1 MSNLLMRTNNIYN
14 YEQSM
19 KPLGTLVYEDHFV
32 SDKLNA
38 FNLLW
43 LSSKRQAL
51 DEDYLKTL
59 KQLLS
64 SKVEKKRDSSVLSYS
79 WEINSTYYESTSM
92 CFEYYMAVITF
103 ASRELHKILQNSNA
117 HLLDKQHFNKVV
129 NTYKEAKDCLKKWNT
144 TSLIY
149 PACPY
154 VVSERYVTD
163 CIKFV
168 RGTQLLVYSEKET
181 NKTTKGVA
189 LSSAMTYLGDIWVR
203 MPYISTIALN
213 HYLTARLLLYA
224 DVNSNTDD
232 NETNSGKKITCMKE
246 VLNISGLIDRSTCYL
261 PSVIFDKLDNI
272 AQNYDKDIRMIE
284 SVYYPTELNI
294 VDVNIPSSV
303 DKDRI

>member
-1 MSNLLMRTNNIYN
+1 MRTNNIYN

-103 ASRELHKILQNSNA
+103 ASRVLHKIL
-117 HLLDKQHFNKVV
+117 HTV
-129 NTYKEAKDCLKKWNT
+129 E
-144 TSLIY
+144 
-149 PACPY
+149 
-154 VVSERYVTD
+154 
-163 CIKFV
+163 
-168 RGTQLLVYSEKET
+168 
-181 NKTTKGVA
+181 
-189 LSSAMTYLGDIWVR
+189 
-203 MPYISTIALN
+203 
-213 HYLTARLLLYA
+213 
-224 DVNSNTDD
+224 
-232 NETNSGKKITCMKE
+232 
-246 VLNISGLIDRSTCYL
+246 
-261 PSVIFDKLDNI
+261 
-272 AQNYDKDIRMIE
+272 
-284 SVYYPTELNI
+284 
-294 VDVNIPSSV
+294 
-303 DKDRI
+303 